1 MSNQNCKQKNIT
13 TWEQVPVIF
22 DVPMAARLLGMSD
35 QMIRQMCRKGKI
47 PAYKIG
53 ENSWRFNKGDFMEH
67 LGIIKR

>member
-1 MSNQNCKQKNIT
+1 MSNQSNSQKNIT

-22 DVPMAARLLGMSD
+22 DVPIAARILGLSD
-35 QMIRQMCRKGKI
+35 QKIRKMCREGTL

-53 ENSWRFNKGDFMEH
+53 ENSWRFNKGIFMEY